1 MSDEKGILEVSPS
14 LAKLFQSPQQY
25 TDGKIS
31 YILPIYALLQE
42 FGYNRNIKTPGEVIC
57 PDSIPEGMNDW
68 KATDEPQ

>member
-31 YILPIYALLQE
+31 YILPISIVFKELRYH
-42 FGYNRNIKTPGEVIC
+42 RDIKTSNHMIRLA
-57 PDSIPEGMNDW
+57 PDSISIVM
-68 KATDEPQ
+68 KK